1 MRSTRKRWLA
11 IAGGIFVAIGVAWGA
26 YWMLALRYA
35 ESTDDA
41 YVSGNVVQIT
51 PQIPGTVVKIAADDT
66 QFVKAG
72 STIVEL
78 DPADAKLA
86 LEAADAKL
94 ARTVR
99 DVRGLFATT
108 ALLRA
113 SLDMRSADVARADED
128 LKRRQRLAS
137 SGAVSGE
144 ELQHARDALTSAQAA
159 LIAAREQLAANQ
171 ARTDRTTVESHPD
184 VLAAAAQVHDAYLD
198 LARTRLPAPVS
209 GYVAKRAVQLGQRVA
224 PGAPLMAIVPLD
236 QVWVDANFKE
246 PQLAAMRVGQPVTLK
261 ADLYGGKVRYHG
273 TVAGFGAGTGAA
285 FSLLPPQNATGNWI
299 KIVQRVPVRIAL
311 DSRELADHPLQIG
324 LSMQVEVDTHDRKG
338 ERLPE
343 VAQTAPAYTTT
354 MYEAADAAAAAR
366 VKAVIAA
373 NDRSAGKSGSATHD
387 TAGSSVARNAVGS
400 SVTRNAAGSSVARN
414 AVGSSVTRNAAGSS
428 VTRNAAGSSVAR
440 DAAASSTERDAAPS
454 PVAHDT
460 SRSPVA
466 HTAEKSSPETL

>member
-1 MRSTRKRWLA
+1 MS
-11 IAGGIFVAIGVAWGA
+11 GGVFVAIGIAWGA

-41 YVSGNVVQIT
+41 YVSGNIVQIT
-51 PQIPGTVVKIAADDT
+51 PQIAGTVVKIAADDT

-72 STIVEL
+72 STLVEL
-78 DPADAKLA
+78 DPADEKLA

-108 ALLRA
+108 AQLRA
-113 SLDMRSADVARADED
+113 SLDMRSADVARATED
-128 LKRRQRLAS
+128 LNRRQRLAS

-171 ARTDRTTVESHPD
+171 ARVDRTTVENHPD
-184 VLAAAAQVHDAYLD
+184 VRSAAAQVHDAYLD
-198 LARTRLPAPVS
+198 LARTHLPAPVS

-236 QVWVDANFKE
+236 EVWVDANFKE
-246 PQLAAMRVGQPVTLK
+246 PQLATMRVGQPVTLK

-311 DSRELADHPLQIG
+311 DPHELAEHPLQIG
-324 LSMQVEVDTHDRKG
+324 LSMQVEVDTRDRAG
-338 ERLPE
+338 ERLPQM
-343 VAQTAPAYTTT
+343 AQQAPAYTTA
-354 MYEAADAAAAAR
+354 MYESADAAAAAR

-373 NDRSAGKSGSATHD
+373 NDRSAGRSGSAARD
-387 TAGSSVARNAVGS
+387 TAA
-400 SVTRNAAGSSVARN
+400 
-414 AVGSSVTRNAAGSS
+414 
-428 VTRNAAGSSVAR
+428 SSVAR
-440 DAAASSTERDAAPS
+440 DAAASSVARD
-454 PVAHDT
+454 VV
-460 SRSPVA
+460 RSSVA
-466 HTAEKSSPETL
+466 HTAAKSSPEAL

>member
-1 MRSTRKRWLA
+1 MNDKTEQSAPKDVRGTRKRWLA
-11 IAGGIFVAIGVAWGA
+11 IAGGVFIVIGVAWGA

-41 YVSGNVVQIT
+41 YVSGNIVQIT

-66 QFVKAG
+66 QFVQAG
-72 STIVEL
+72 STLVEL

-108 ALLRA
+108 AQLHA
-113 SLDMRSADVARADED
+113 SLDMRSADVARASED

-198 LARTRLPAPVS
+198 LARTHLPAPVS

-246 PQLAAMRVGQPVTLK
+246 PQLATMRVGQPVTLK

-311 DSRELADHPLQIG
+311 DPHELTEHPLQIG
-324 LSMQVEVDTHDRKG
+324 LSMQVEVDTHDRDG
-338 ERLPE
+338 ERLPQM
-343 VAQTAPAYTTT
+343 AQQAPAYTTA
-354 MYEAADAAAAAR
+354 MYDAADAAAAAR

-373 NDRSAGKSGSATHD
+373 NDRSAGK
-387 TAGSSVARNAVGS
+387 GSSAARN
-400 SVTRNAAGSSVARN
+400 N
-414 AVGSSVTRNAAGSS
+414 
-428 VTRNAAGSSVAR
+428 
-440 DAAASSTERDAAPS
+440 AASSLARGNAESPIASDSAAS
-454 PVAHDT
+454 
-460 SRSPVA
+460 SVA
-466 HTAEKSSPETL
+466 HTAAKSSPETL